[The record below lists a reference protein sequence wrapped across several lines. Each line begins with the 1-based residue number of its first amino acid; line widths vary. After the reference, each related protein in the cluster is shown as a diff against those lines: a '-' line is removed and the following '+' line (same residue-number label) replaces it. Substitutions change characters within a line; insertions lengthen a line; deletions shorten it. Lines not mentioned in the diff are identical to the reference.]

1 MNHNCIILDGAKGE
15 FGDNVFIAP
24 NCGFYTA
31 GHPLD
36 YEKSKKKCTRFKT
49 TNKKR
54 QIQIASNFAKI
65 GKENGIVIHSCCEKT
80 FLSEYGLK
88 CNGCMSQEIVEY
100 CYANSNKG
108 LVIENIKK
116 HNENSPFLI
125 GNNEIGD
132 KITEAKQKSWIVS
145 QNEQISFI

>member
-1 MNHNCIILDGAKGE
+1 MKKAKRNAPDLRPPTKEEQICIAK
-15 FGDNVFIAP
+15 A
-24 NCGFYTA
+24 
-31 GHPLD
+31 
-36 YEKSKKKCTRFKT
+36 
-49 TNKKR
+49 
-54 QIQIASNFAKI
+54 FARI
-65 GKENGIVIHSCCEKT
+65 GKENNIVIHSCCEKT